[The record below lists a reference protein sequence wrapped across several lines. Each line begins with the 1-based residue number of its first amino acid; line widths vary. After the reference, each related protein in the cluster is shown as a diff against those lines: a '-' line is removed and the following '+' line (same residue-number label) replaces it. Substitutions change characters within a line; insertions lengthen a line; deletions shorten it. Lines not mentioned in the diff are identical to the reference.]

1 MARTGQ
7 FGFRHCVWFAA
18 CAQLASCALETD
30 ANDVEVDGVESAL
43 RATESAGN
51 PAGAAEVENPR
62 AAQRQSGGTGDTKS
76 KSDLE
81 NDGYTCRALEGT
93 TLTLCWK
100 NGSPGYSCDP
110 QGRCIQDART
120 APDSPFGQL
129 PDIAVEAELVA
140 KTPFCLPGEKRV
152 CKLGPP
158 PVCTCEPAT
167 PPVVISA
174 SFEAR

>member
-1 MARTGQ
+1 MARAGQ
-7 FGFRHCVWFAA
+7 SVLWFAA
-18 CAQLASCALETD
+18 CVQLVSCALETD
-30 ANDVEVDGVESAL
+30 TNDVEVDAVESAL
-43 RATESAGN
+43 RATESAGD
-51 PAGAAEVENPR
+51 PALSVEAENPR

-120 APDSPFGQL
+120 APDSPFGTL
-129 PDIAVEAELVA
+129 PDVAVQAELVSE

-158 PVCTCEPAT
+158 PVCTCEPLT
-167 PPVVISA
+167 SPIVSA

>member
-1 MARTGQ
+1 MARTD
-7 FGFRHCVWFAA
+7 RWVLWFAA

-30 ANDVEVDGVESAL
+30 TNDLEVDAVESA
-43 RATESAGN
+43 
-51 PAGAAEVENPR
+51 V
-62 AAQRQSGGTGDTKS
+62 QRQSGGTGDTKS

-110 QGRCIQDART
+110 EGRCIQDART
-120 APDSPFGQL
+120 APDSPVGKL
-129 PDIAVEAELVA
+129 PDVAVQAELVRA

-158 PVCTCEPAT
+158 PICTCEPVT
-167 PPVVISA
+167 PPVVSA

>member
-1 MARTGQ
+1 MTRVFQ
-7 FGFRHCVWFAA
+7 HSLWLAA
-18 CAQLASCALETD
+18 CAQLAACALESD
-30 ANDVEVDGVESAL
+30 GNEVDDLGAAL
-43 RATESAGN
+43 RATEEASDISEAQELER
-51 PAGAAEVENPR
+51 PSVAE
-62 AAQRQSGGTGDTKS
+62 RQNNGSSDTKS

-110 QGRCIQDART
+110 EGRCIQNART
-120 APDSPFGQL
+120 SPGSRFGTVHDISLAEAQL
-129 PDIAVEAELVA
+129 LGA

-158 PVCTCEPAT
+158 PVCTCEPLT
-167 PPVVISA
+167 PPIVVEA
-174 SFEAR
+174 SFAP